1 MATLK
6 DFWGDIAPS
15 AVRSPAAI
23 LREQAAFLGA
33 KTRNLIEARVV
44 TDAAFGEIR
53 HRFLLVVPA
62 LDHYSY
68 QLFRIEHDANLYP
81 VTVESEPPVRLES
94 ERDFIN
100 WLQAT
105 LSSDHTKK
113 IVGNLLAQVA
123 GEPPS
128 IFAV

>member
-1 MATLK
+1 MATLT

-23 LREQAAFLGA
+23 LRQQAALLGT
-33 KTRNLIEARVV
+33 KTKNLIEATVV
-44 TDAAFGEIR
+44 TEAAFGEIR

-62 LDHYSY
+62 LDSYSY
-68 QLFRIEHDANLYP
+68 QLFRIEHGVNLYP
-81 VTVESEPPVRLES
+81 VMVEGEPPVRLDS
-94 ERDFIN
+94 EHDFIK

-123 GEPPS
+123 GDPPS
-128 IFAV
+128 PWAV